1 MLTFRAGFVVLALV
15 VAALDAGF
23 WFFARGPHPV
33 TARIGFLVAFVL
45 LLALLAAAA
54 GVVRWEVAAPLGAAS
69 TSGLLFVGAAA
80 IFSVGLGFLLTA
92 VVEAALVR
100 RMVLDASPVGWRG
113 GSCLISSAAAVVP
126 AALFAVGLFALR

>member
-1 MLTFRAGFVVLALV
+1 MTIRPGFVVLAVLV
-15 VAALDAGF
+15 VALDAGLW
-23 WFFARGPHPV
+23 WFSRGQHQS

-80 IFSVGLGFLLTA
+80 IFSVGFGFLLLA
-92 VVEAALVR
+92 VIEAALVR
-100 RMVLDASPVGWRG
+100 RLVLDDSPAGWRNG
-113 GSCLISSAAAVVP
+113 TGVISSAAAVVP
-126 AALFAVGLFALR
+126 VALFAIGLFALR

>member
-1 MLTFRAGFVVLALV
+1 MLTFRAGFVVLAVV
-15 VAALDAGF
+15 VAGLDAGF
-23 WFFARGPHPV
+23 WGFAHGSRPM
-33 TARIGFLVAFVL
+33 TARTGFLVAFVL

-69 TSGLLFVGAAA
+69 TSGLLFVGATA

-100 RMVLDASPVGWRG
+100 RLVLDASPVGWRG
-113 GSCLISSAAAVVP
+113 GMWLISAAAAVVP
-126 AALFAVGLFALR
+126 VALFAVGLFALR

>member
-1 MLTFRAGFVVLALV
+1 MTFRAGFVVLAVV
-15 VAALDAGF
+15 VAGLDAGF
-23 WFFARGPHPV
+23 WFFARGQHQT
-33 TARIGFLVAFVL
+33 TARVGFLVAFVL

-54 GVVRWEVAAPLGAAS
+54 GVVRWEIAAPLGAAS

-100 RMVLDASPVGWRG
+100 RLVLDASPVGWHG
-113 GSCLISSAAAVVP
+113 GTWLISSAAAVVP
-126 AALFAVGLFALR
+126 VALFAVGLFALR

>member
-1 MLTFRAGFVVLALV
+1 MKTLRPGFVVLAVLV
-15 VAALDAGF
+15 VALDAGLW
-23 WFFARGPHPV
+23 WFSRGQHQS

-80 IFSVGLGFLLTA
+80 IFSVGFGFLLLA
-92 VVEAALVR
+92 VIEAALVR
-100 RMVLDASPVGWRG
+100 RLVLDDSPAGWRNG
-113 GSCLISSAAAVVP
+113 TGVISSAAAVVP
-126 AALFAVGLFALR
+126 VALFAIGLFALR

>member
-1 MLTFRAGFVVLALV
+1 MTIRPGFVVLAVLV
-15 VAALDAGF
+15 VALDAGLW
-23 WFFARGPHPV
+23 WFSRGQHQS

-80 IFSVGLGFLLTA
+80 IFSVGFGFLLLA
-92 VVEAALVR
+92 VIEAALVR
-100 RMVLDASPVGWRG
+100 RLVLEDSPAGWRNG
-113 GSCLISSAAAVVP
+113 TGVISSAAAVVP
-126 AALFAVGLFALR
+126 VALFAIGLFALR